1 MKSERQLNVI
11 LRESIKR
18 ISIEYLEGCEEFVQV
33 FGKGF
38 VQRKFEENVIDVYS
52 NEENEDSSGYYR
64 FEDKSITI
72 CSSGKDGK
80 LLTPIEV
87 EHDEDIKET
96 SVHETIHGI
105 LARGVKSRNKAE
117 IAIDNIRKILGIKQ
131 IGYKIGTGI
140 LEQRPDWSEIGRGL
154 NEGLT
159 EWICKIAGLKA
170 NSYKNLV
177 KIIELLEVAIGT
189 TNVMK
194 LGKGNVEKNVTRILG
209 MSKRECEFFLRLGD
223 QECTLGRNS
232 SFFARVINRLGK
244 EINPENLRKL
254 KEDSKIK
261 TFLESEEF
269 KLAIQERGQDKEG
282 EIILEYAR
290 EQLEDIGYARRTN
303 LLMIHSTIFDK
314 YFKKEFE
321 QIQDSK
327 EISYEQIQRFEEIV
341 ELMEQDTGDK
351 NEERYSSI
359 KFQREFKQ
367 MLERYLTE
375 FYQGAVREYQEGR
388 LSSSRIKEY
397 YSKAM
402 GIDVKVRDGLMK
414 VLASEMN
421 PEHPEAIAWLISDL
435 CANGE
440 IDDIYRYSIKKI
452 KGKEGENTVFLK
464 DGNLVSTMYFPEAE
478 QVEKEDTDIAGYF
491 NFTLD
496 VDEYYYDI
504 VNDFLRLKA
513 DVEKFDPEAIIQ
525 ISERV
530 IMVKGK
536 NINAVYIIEK
546 GQIVPAENVQEIE
559 FEIAEERSKAELA
572 IRKPI
577 DRIRAY
583 LFNRRQEA
591 SGKRLE
597 TRMQRSEFK
606 SRVRNM
612 SNYTMEPA
620 AKSKYP
626 SSENTKRKDEQ
637 IEDEEIR

>member
-38 VQRKFEENVIDVYS
+38 VARQFEENVIDVYS
-52 NEENEDSSGYYR
+52 NEKNEECSGYYAL
-64 FEDKSITI
+64 EDRSITI
-72 CSSGKDGK
+72 CSSGKNDK
-80 LLTPIEV
+80 LLTPMEV
-87 EHDEDIKET
+87 EHDEDIKGT

-105 LARGVKSRNKAE
+105 LVRGVKSRNKAE

-140 LEQRPDWSEIGRGL
+140 LEQRPDGSEIAIGL

-189 TNVMK
+189 TNVMR

-254 KEDSKIK
+254 KEDSRIK

-321 QIQDSK
+321 QIQDSQ

-421 PEHPEAIAWLISDL
+421 PEHPEAISWLISDL

-440 IDDIYRYSIKKI
+440 IDDIYRYSIQKVKTEEAERTI
-452 KGKEGENTVFLK
+452 YLK
-464 DGNLVSTMYFPEAE
+464 DGEMVATMYSPIEKKLEKASNKRE
-478 QVEKEDTDIAGYF
+478 QFE
-491 NFTLD
+491 FTLTM
-496 VDEYYYDI
+496 DEEFEDI
-504 VNDFLRLKA
+504 ISNFSKLKEETEKA
-513 DVEKFDPEAIIQ
+513 DPNAIIQ
-525 ISERV
+525 ISDRIIRIRGV
-530 IMVKGK
+530 NGVKL
-536 NINAVYIIEK
+536 YMIEK

-612 SNYTMEPA
+612 SNYTMEPVA
-620 AKSKYP
+620 RNKNCNSRIEKKHI
-626 SSENTKRKDEQ
+626 EN
-637 IEDEEIR
+637 EEIR